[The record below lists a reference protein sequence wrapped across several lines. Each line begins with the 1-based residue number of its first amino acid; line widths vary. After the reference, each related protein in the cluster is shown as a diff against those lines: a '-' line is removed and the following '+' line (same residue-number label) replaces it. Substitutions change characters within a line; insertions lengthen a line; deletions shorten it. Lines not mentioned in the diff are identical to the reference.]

1 MAKNYGNAPGDFKGS
16 HFNPQDIA
24 FSESEGRS
32 LDNAQEEIGVAEG
45 RGVTSMKGVT
55 NESRSSDHASKNS

>member
-1 MAKNYGNAPGDFKGS
+1 MAKNYGPNPGDMKGS

-32 LDNAQEEIGVAEG
+32 LDNAQEEIGVYEG
-45 RGVTSMKGVT
+45 QGVTAMKGVT
-55 NESRSSDHASKNS
+55 NESKSADITTKNT